1 MQTGIHIINPSSEPA
16 ISQIEVG
23 AIIAMANQ
31 IRMLTKTYE
40 LACQGLLTRLRDGV
54 VVDPGMHTAELEE
67 VNEGT
72 SQTVRLILH

>member
-1 MQTGIHIINPSSEPA
+1 
-16 ISQIEVG
+16 
-23 AIIAMANQ
+23 MANQ